1 MTREPV
7 TSSNIASIGYDTN
20 TKTLEIEFKHSG
32 VYLYH
37 NVPIAVHKEFMGA
50 ESKGKYFAQ
59 NIKNG
64 YKKI

>member
-1 MTREPV
+1 MKREPV

-20 TKTLEIEFKHSG
+20 TKTLEIEFKHMG
-32 VYLYH
+32 VYLYY
-37 NVPIAVHKEFMGA
+37 NVPNAVHKELMGA

-59 NIKNG
+59 HIKNG